1 MLSYQKYDKIRSI
14 MPLGEENIPITQV
27 SAEEIKDSRGNPTLK
42 IKITAG
48 EAEGEFSV
56 PSGASTGA
64 REAHEL
70 RDPDGK
76 GVKVAIDKVSTSI
89 APVLIGK
96 NVLDQEG
103 IDNALRILDGTE
115 DKSNLGGN
123 AMIGVSIAAAVAAA
137 KARGQEVFEYLG
149 NYLGA
154 SPHRPRLYM
163 NLVNGGRHAAGG
175 AAFQEYI
182 LVPNTEDAKEAVA
195 LGMRV
200 QTTLKEIISQRYGA
214 DSLAYGDEGGFAV
227 KTSDVKEPLR
237 MLRDAVKQN
246 GLENE
251 VRLALDVAANSFY
264 TDGAYLIAGEK
275 ISKEALLQ
283 IYKELVDEFN
293 LLSIED
299 PFQEED
305 FESFAELRRV
315 CPEIWVVGDDL
326 TVTSVARLA
335 QAVEK
340 KSINAMIIK
349 PNQIGT
355 LTETIDTIKKA
366 RASGIEIIVSHR
378 SGETQDAFIADLA
391 VAAGAFGLKAGAPS
405 RPERLR
411 KYDRLINIF
420 HY

>member
-1 MLSYQKYDKIRSI
+1 MAS
-14 MPLGEENIPITQV
+14 GEENIPITQV

-42 IKITAG
+42 VKITAG
-48 EAEGEFSV
+48 ESEGEFSV

-76 GVKVAIDKVSTSI
+76 GIKAALDKVNTII
-89 APVLIGK
+89 APALIGK

-103 IDNALRILDGTE
+103 IDNALQILDGTE

-123 AMIGVSIAAAVAAA
+123 AMIGASIAAAVAAA

-154 SPHRPRLYM
+154 SPRRPRLYM
-163 NLVNGGRHAAGG
+163 NLINGGKHAAGG

-182 LVPNTEDAKEAVA
+182 LVPDTEDPKEAVA
-195 LGMRV
+195 IGMRV
-200 QTTLKEIISQRYGA
+200 QNTLKEIISEKYGA
-214 DSLAYGDEGGFAV
+214 ESLIYGDEGGFAV
-227 KTSDVKEPLR
+227 KASDVREPLR

-264 TDGAYLIAGEK
+264 MGGDYIIAGEK

-283 IYKELVDEFN
+283 IYKELADEFN

-299 PFQEED
+299 PFEEED
-305 FESFAELRRV
+305 FESFAKLRAERPELL
-315 CPEIWVVGDDL
+315 VVGDDL
-326 TVTSVARLA
+326 TVTNAARLA

-355 LTETIDTIKKA
+355 LTETIETIKEA
-366 RASGIEIIVSHR
+366 RASGVEIIVSHR
-378 SGETQDAFIADLA
+378 SGETQDTFIADLA
-391 VAAGAFGLKAGAPS
+391 VASGAFGLKAGAPS